1 MRRVPA
7 KPKKKRKP
15 APSGGSPRQRGTAPD
30 NARDQLREGFDQL
43 RAHVGE
49 EFEQLRAQVHEECK
63 QLCGEIDELRA
74 EVGR

>member
-1 MRRVPA
+1 VPA

-15 APSGGSPRQRGTAPD
+15 AASSRNTRPRATAAD
-30 NARDQLREGFDQL
+30 TARDQLREGFDQL
-43 RAHVGE
+43 RTHVGE
-49 EFEQLRAQVHEECK
+49 EFEQLRAQVHEECR

>member
-1 MRRVPA
+1 MPA

-15 APSGGSPRQRGTAPD
+15 AAASRSSRPTAKSPDTA
-30 NARDQLREGFDQL
+30 REQLREGFDQL
-43 RAHVGE
+43 RTHVGE
-49 EFEQLRAQVHEECK
+49 EFEQLRAQVHEECQ